1 MPGSSSRTQDFDQR
15 LASALSSAI
24 TGVVITTTTG
34 GSATTTAATFVVGIA
49 LSTVVASSIAAVFP
63 AACAGWAVTAT
74 AAVATTATTATTA
87 VATTATTAVATATAT
102 TAVATATT
110 AVATATTAA
119 AVAAAATAAAAT
131 TWGAS
136 ARLSLIDTKRAAHEF
151 SALETFDSSFFGCIV
166 GHFDKSK
173 SALSAGIPL
182 EGKGTIHDF
191 TELSKQLSHVLLLSA
206 EGKVANKNAH
216 VLRGPGTKKWTKGA
230 WNIAIGP

>member
-1 MPGSSSRTQDFDQR
+1 LGSSTVSGAITAIFPTTGTRGAITT
-15 LASALSSAI
+15 ASA
-24 TGVVITTTTG
+24 V
-34 GSATTTAATFVVGIA
+34 ATA
-49 LSTVVASSIAAVFP
+49 
-63 AACAGWAVTAT
+63 TAT
-74 AAVATTATTATTA
+74 AAVAT
-87 VATTATTAVATATAT
+87 ATATA
-102 TAVATATT
+102 

-119 AVAAAATAAAAT
+119 VTTAAAAT

-151 SALETFDSSFFGCIV
+151 SALETFDGSFFGCIV

-216 VLRGPGTKKWTKGA
+216 VLRGPGTKKWTKWA

>member
-1 MPGSSSRTQDFDQR
+1 LGSSTVSG
-15 LASALSSAI
+15 AI
-24 TGVVITTTTG
+24 TAIFPTTG
-34 GSATTTAATFVVGIA
+34 TRGAITTTAA
-49 LSTVVASSIAAVFP
+49 
-63 AACAGWAVTAT
+63 
-74 AAVATTATTATTA
+74 AAVATTTA
-87 VATTATTAVATATAT
+87 VAATA
-102 TAVATATT
+102 
-110 AVATATTAA
+110 
-119 AVAAAATAAAAT
+119 AAAAT

-151 SALETFDSSFFGCIV
+151 SALETFDGSFFGCIV

-216 VLRGPGTKKWTKGA
+216 VLRGPGTKKWTKWA

>member
-1 MPGSSSRTQDFDQR
+1 LGSSTVSG
-15 LASALSSAI
+15 AI
-24 TGVVITTTTG
+24 TAIFPTTGTRGAITTTT
-34 GSATTTAATFVVGIA
+34 A
-49 LSTVVASSIAAVFP
+49 
-63 AACAGWAVTAT
+63 
-74 AAVATTATTATTA
+74 AAVATTAAAAA
-87 VATTATTAVATATAT
+87 VAT
-102 TAVATATT
+102 
-110 AVATATTAA
+110 TTAA
-119 AVAAAATAAAAT
+119 AVATTTAAAVATTAAT

-151 SALETFDSSFFGCIV
+151 SALETFDGSFFGCIV

-216 VLRGPGTKKWTKGA
+216 VLRGPGTKKWTKWA

>member
-1 MPGSSSRTQDFDQR
+1 LGSSTVSG
-15 LASALSSAI
+15 AI
-24 TGVVITTTTG
+24 TAIFPTTG
-34 GSATTTAATFVVGIA
+34 TRGAITTTAAA
-49 LSTVVASSIAAVFP
+49 VAAATTAAAV
-63 AACAGWAVTAT
+63 AAATTATAVAAATTATAT
-74 AAVATTATTATTA
+74 AAVATTAT
-87 VATTATTAVATATAT
+87 
-102 TAVATATT
+102 
-110 AVATATTAA
+110 
-119 AVAAAATAAAAT
+119 AAT

-151 SALETFDSSFFGCIV
+151 SALETFDGSFFGCIV

-216 VLRGPGTKKWTKGA
+216 VLRGPGTKKWTKWA

>member
-1 MPGSSSRTQDFDQR
+1 LGSSTVSG
-15 LASALSSAI
+15 AI
-24 TGVVITTTTG
+24 TAIFPTTG
-34 GSATTTAATFVVGIA
+34 TRGAIT
-49 LSTVVASSIAAVFP
+49 
-63 AACAGWAVTAT
+63 
-74 AAVATTATTATTA
+74 
-87 VATTATTAVATATAT
+87 
-102 TAVATATT
+102 
-110 AVATATTAA
+110 TTAA
-119 AVAAAATAAAAT
+119 AVTTATATAAAAT

-151 SALETFDSSFFGCIV
+151 SALETFDGSFFGCIV

-216 VLRGPGTKKWTKGA
+216 VLRGPGTKKWTKWA

>member
-1 MPGSSSRTQDFDQR
+1 LWSSTV
-15 LASALSSAI
+15 AGAI
-24 TGVVITTTTG
+24 AAIFPTTG
-34 GSATTTAATFVVGIA
+34 TGR
-49 LSTVVASSIAAVFP
+49 SI
-63 AACAGWAVTAT
+63 
-74 AAVATTATTATTA
+74 TTATTAAVAAATTTA
-87 VATTATTAVATATAT
+87 VAAATTTAVAAAT
-102 TAVATATT
+102 T
-110 AVATATTAA
+110 
-119 AVAAAATAAAAT
+119 AT

-151 SALETFDSSFFGCIV
+151 SALETFDGSFFGCIV

-216 VLRGPGTKKWTKGA
+216 VLRGPGTKKWTKWA

>member
-1 MPGSSSRTQDFDQR
+1 LGSSTVSG
-15 LASALSSAI
+15 AI
-24 TGVVITTTTG
+24 TAIFPTTG
-34 GSATTTAATFVVGIA
+34 TRGAI
-49 LSTVVASSIAAVFP
+49 
-63 AACAGWAVTAT
+63 
-74 AAVATTATTATTA
+74 TATTAA
-87 VATTATTAVATATAT
+87 
-102 TAVATATT
+102 AVATATT
-110 AVATATTAA
+110 ATAAVATATTAA
-119 AVAAAATAAAAT
+119 AVATATTAAAVATATTAAAVAAAAAT

-151 SALETFDSSFFGCIV
+151 SALETFDGSFFGCIV

-216 VLRGPGTKKWTKGA
+216 VLRGPGTKKWTKWA

>member
-1 MPGSSSRTQDFDQR
+1 LGSSTVSG
-15 LASALSSAI
+15 AI
-24 TGVVITTTTG
+24 TAIFPTTGTRGAITTTT
-34 GSATTTAATFVVGIA
+34 
-49 LSTVVASSIAAVFP
+49 
-63 AACAGWAVTAT
+63 
-74 AAVATTATTATTA
+74 AAVAST
-87 VATTATTAVATATAT
+87 ATATAVAAAST
-102 TAVATATT
+102 ATAT
-110 AVATATTAA
+110 
-119 AVAAAATAAAAT
+119 AVAAAVTTAAAAT

-151 SALETFDSSFFGCIV
+151 SALETFDGSFFGCIV

-216 VLRGPGTKKWTKGA
+216 VLRGPGTKKWTKWA

>member
-1 MPGSSSRTQDFDQR
+1 LWSSTV
-15 LASALSSAI
+15 AGAI
-24 TGVVITTTTG
+24 AAIFPTTGTGRSITTTTAVA
-34 GSATTTAATFVVGIA
+34 ATTTTAVAA
-49 LSTVVASSIAAVFP
+49 S
-63 AACAGWAVTAT
+63 T
-74 AAVATTATTATTA
+74 AAVAASTT
-87 VATTATTAVATATAT
+87 
-102 TAVATATT
+102 
-110 AVATATTAA
+110 
-119 AVAAAATAAAAT
+119 AT

-151 SALETFDSSFFGCIV
+151 SALETFDGSFFGCIV

>member
-1 MPGSSSRTQDFDQR
+1 LGSSTVSG
-15 LASALSSAI
+15 AI
-24 TGVVITTTTG
+24 TAIFPTTG
-34 GSATTTAATFVVGIA
+34 TRGAVTTTTAA
-49 LSTVVASSIAAVFP
+49 VAAA
-63 AACAGWAVTAT
+63 AT
-74 AAVATTATTATTA
+74 
-87 VATTATTAVATATAT
+87 TTAVATATA
-102 TAVATATT
+102 
-110 AVATATTAA
+110 
-119 AVAAAATAAAAT
+119 VAAAATTATAAT

-151 SALETFDSSFFGCIV
+151 SALETFDGSFFGCIV

>member
-1 MPGSSSRTQDFDQR
+1 LGSSTVSG
-15 LASALSSAI
+15 AI
-24 TGVVITTTTG
+24 TAIFPTTG
-34 GSATTTAATFVVGIA
+34 TRGAI
-49 LSTVVASSIAAVFP
+49 
-63 AACAGWAVTAT
+63 
-74 AAVATTATTATTA
+74 TATTAA
-87 VATTATTAVATATAT
+87 
-102 TAVATATT
+102 AVATATT
-110 AVATATTAA
+110 AAAVATATTAA
-119 AVAAAATAAAAT
+119 AVAAATTTAAVAAATTAAAVAAATTAAAVATATAAT

>member
-1 MPGSSSRTQDFDQR
+1 LGSSTVSG
-15 LASALSSAI
+15 AI
-24 TGVVITTTTG
+24 T
-34 GSATTTAATFVVGIA
+34 
-49 LSTVVASSIAAVFP
+49 AVFP
-63 AACAGWAVTAT
+63 TTGTRGAITAAAA
-74 AAVATTATTATTA
+74 AAVATTAAA
-87 VATTATTAVATATAT
+87 TAVATATAT
-102 TAVATATT
+102 AVATAAA
-110 AVATATTAA
+110 AVATTTAA
-119 AVAAAATAAAAT
+119 AVATTAAAAT
-131 TWGAS
+131 TWGAP

-151 SALETFDSSFFGCIV
+151 SALETFDGSFFGCIV

-182 EGKGTIHDF
+182 KGKGTIHDF

>member
-1 MPGSSSRTQDFDQR
+1 LWSSTV
-15 LASALSSAI
+15 AGAI
-24 TGVVITTTTG
+24 AAIFPTTGTGRSITTTTTAVA
-34 GSATTTAATFVVGIA
+34 ATT
-49 LSTVVASSIAAVFP
+49 
-63 AACAGWAVTAT
+63 
-74 AAVATTATTATTA
+74 TTA
-87 VATTATTAVATATAT
+87 VA
-102 TAVATATT
+102 
-110 AVATATTAA
+110 ATTAA
-119 AVAAAATAAAAT
+119 AVAAATTTAVAAVAATTAAAVAAATTAT

-151 SALETFDSSFFGCIV
+151 SALETFDGSFFGCIV

>member
-1 MPGSSSRTQDFDQR
+1 LRSSTVAGAIAAIFPTTGTGR
-15 LASALSSAI
+15 AI
-24 TGVVITTTTG
+24 T
-34 GSATTTAATFVVGIA
+34 A
-49 LSTVVASSIAAVFP
+49 
-63 AACAGWAVTAT
+63 TAT
-74 AAVATTATTATTA
+74 AAVAAATTATA
-87 VATTATTAVATATAT
+87 VAAATTATAVAAATTATAVAAAT
-102 TAVATATT
+102 TAT
-110 AVATATTAA
+110 A
-119 AVAAAATAAAAT
+119 AVAAATTATAVAAATTAT

-151 SALETFDSSFFGCIV
+151 SALETFDGSFFGCIV

-191 TELSKQLSHVLLLSA
+191 TELSKQLSHVLLLST

>member
-1 MPGSSSRTQDFDQR
+1 LWSSTV
-15 LASALSSAI
+15 AGAI
-24 TGVVITTTTG
+24 AAIFPTTGTGRSITT
-34 GSATTTAATFVVGIA
+34 ATTTAVAAATTTA
-49 LSTVVASSIAAVFP
+49 VAAA
-63 AACAGWAVTAT
+63 TT
-74 AAVATTATTATTA
+74 AAVAAATTAA
-87 VATTATTAVATATAT
+87 VAAATTAAVAA
-102 TAVATATT
+102 
-110 AVATATTAA
+110 ATTAA
-119 AVAAAATAAAAT
+119 AVAATATAT

-151 SALETFDSSFFGCIV
+151 SALETFDGSFFGCIV

-182 EGKGTIHDF
+182 KGKGTIHDF
-191 TELSKQLSHVLLLSA
+191 TELSKQLSHVLLLST

>member
-1 MPGSSSRTQDFDQR
+1 VKELERR
-15 LASALSSAI
+15 LALGTAVAGEIVATTGTCTTGTCTTTTRGAAAANTPFVIGIATLGGSTIASAI
-24 TGVVITTTTG
+24 TAIFPTTG
-34 GSATTTAATFVVGIA
+34 TRGAITAAAAVATTTAAA
-49 LSTVVASSIAAVFP
+49 VATTTAAAVATTTT
-63 AACAGWAVTAT
+63 AAVATTTT
-74 AAVATTATTATTA
+74 AAVATTA
-87 VATTATTAVATATAT
+87 
-102 TAVATATT
+102 
-110 AVATATTAA
+110 AA
-119 AVAAAATAAAAT
+119 AVATATAAAAT

-151 SALETFDSSFFGCIV
+151 SALETFDGSFFGCIV

-216 VLRGPGTKKWTKGA
+216 VLRGPGTKKWTKWA

>member
-1 MPGSSSRTQDFDQR
+1 
-15 LASALSSAI
+15 
-24 TGVVITTTTG
+24 
-34 GSATTTAATFVVGIA
+34 
-49 LSTVVASSIAAVFP
+49 
-63 AACAGWAVTAT
+63 
-74 AAVATTATTATTA
+74 
-87 VATTATTAVATATAT
+87 
-102 TAVATATT
+102 
-110 AVATATTAA
+110 
-119 AVAAAATAAAAT
+119 
-131 TWGAS
+131 
-136 ARLSLIDTKRAAHEF
+136 
-151 SALETFDSSFFGCIV
+151 LETFDSSFFGCIV

>member
-1 MPGSSSRTQDFDQR
+1 LGSSTVSG
-15 LASALSSAI
+15 AI
-24 TGVVITTTTG
+24 TAIFPTTGTRGAITTTT
-34 GSATTTAATFVVGIA
+34 AA
-49 LSTVVASSIAAVFP
+49 
-63 AACAGWAVTAT
+63 
-74 AAVATTATTATTA
+74 
-87 VATTATTAVATATAT
+87 
-102 TAVATATT
+102 

-119 AVAAAATAAAAT
+119 AVAAATTAAAVAAATTAAAVAAATTAAAVATATATAAAT

>member
-1 MPGSSSRTQDFDQR
+1 LGSSTVSG
-15 LASALSSAI
+15 AI
-24 TGVVITTTTG
+24 TAIFPTTGTRGAITTTT
-34 GSATTTAATFVVGIA
+34 A
-49 LSTVVASSIAAVFP
+49 
-63 AACAGWAVTAT
+63 
-74 AAVATTATTATTA
+74 
-87 VATTATTAVATATAT
+87 AVATATAT
-102 TAVATATT
+102 ATA
-110 AVATATTAA
+110 AVT
-119 AVAAAATAAAAT
+119 TAAAAT

-151 SALETFDSSFFGCIV
+151 SALETFDGSFFGCIV

-216 VLRGPGTKKWTKGA
+216 VLRGPGTKKWTKWA